1 MRMSH
6 RVLAHQQANKK
17 KDVVTAPIVLAE
29 SASEPVMSTVQASP
43 RVKLD
48 DAKKLDGQLNGPA

>member
-1 MRMSH
+1 MSH
-6 RVLAHQQANKK
+6 RVLADQKANKK
-17 KDVVTAPIVLAE
+17 NDGVTAPVVLAE
-29 SASEPVMSTVQASP
+29 SASEPVMSTSMPSP